1 MTSWLIWQNCI
12 SVTWTRTTRE
22 RFLNSRMDVGS
33 LEARL
38 VGCLKPDI
46 SEVFLEGHCLRLN
59 HFCTSYD
66 SVTYAS
72 LTCRMNISLPFISF
86 IEFEV

>member
-38 VGCLKPDI
+38 VECLKPEI
-46 SEVFLEGHCLRLN
+46 SEIFLWRSLSAASVFLSKL
-59 HFCTSYD
+59 
-66 SVTYAS
+66 SVPA
-72 LTCRMNISLPFISF
+72 LVM
-86 IEFEV
+86 